1 MSPLFT
7 YILDSETLDENFHA
21 LLLKKKLNI
30 KGEKLFL
37 FFSEK
42 CIPSWSNQI
51 NFRNIAA
58 RVINNFAVILVSDV
72 VSMNFDVTT
81 WKKFFISFRLSPFNL
96 IRVESTYISFANT
109 GISFKTGFEA

>member
-37 FFSEK
+37 DFF
-42 CIPSWSNQI
+42 
-51 NFRNIAA
+51 
-58 RVINNFAVILVSDV
+58 
-72 VSMNFDVTT
+72 
-81 WKKFFISFRLSPFNL
+81 WKMHTKLKQPD
-96 IRVESTYISFANT
+96 
-109 GISFKTGFEA
+109 